1 MLKKG
6 LTLPPDIRYS
16 GIVRR
21 EHSDVVPE
29 DRGSSKKLE
38 GSLKSGSDKLTVHK

>member
-6 LTLPPDIRYS
+6 LTLPPNIRYS
-16 GIVRR
+16 DIVGR
-21 EHSDVVPE
+21 ENSDVIPE

-38 GSLKSGSDKLTVHK
+38 GSLKSGSGGFTNH